1 MGATVTNRELIAAA
15 RRVLDCTED
24 EFDIH
29 SIAEWIVANVRV
41 EVDLIG
47 AGPFGLTSE
56 DIANQDWLTI
66 EARFLQR
73 WRESGPGMETLK
85 PGRSALTHIQRTQ
98 MMECL
103 NIDPEWLADAELA
116 LDKVKEYGDI
126 MPNMMG
132 NKIKLETF
140 LKPDFVGRLLDGA
153 YDAKAAVSSVDEWR
167 RDR

>member
-1 MGATVTNRELIAAA
+1 VAGMALA
-15 RRVLDCTED
+15 RHILDT
-24 EFDIH
+24 
-29 SIAEWIVANVRV
+29 VRV

-66 EARFLQR
+66 ESRFLQR

-85 PGRSALTHIQRTQ
+85 PGRAALTYIQRTQ

-103 NIDPEWLADAELA
+103 NIDHEWLADAERALA
-116 LDKVKEYGDI
+116 KVKDHGDI

-153 YDAKAAVSSVDEWR
+153 YDAKTAVSSVDEWR
-167 RDR
+167 RGQ

>member
-1 MGATVTNRELIAAA
+1 MTNRELIDAA
-15 RRVLDCTED
+15 RRVLDRTED

-29 SIAEWIVANVRV
+29 SIAEWITANVRV

-56 DIANQDWLTI
+56 DIENQDWLTI
-66 EARFLQR
+66 ESRFLER
-73 WRESGPGMETLK
+73 WQQSGPGMETLK
-85 PGRSALTHIQRTQ
+85 RGRAALSSVQRRM
-98 MMECL
+98 MMECIE
-103 NIDPEWLADAELA
+103 IDPEWLADAERALA
-116 LDKVKEYGDI
+116 KVKDHGDI

-153 YDAKAAVSSVDEWR
+153 YDAKVPGSQVDEWR
-167 RDR
+167 RGQ